1 MGTQAAF
8 LCGFGAVLWRP
19 TMSVR
24 IVLDTSV
31 LIAGLR
37 SRRGASF
44 RLLAALGSPAITTVI
59 SVPLV
64 FEYEAVLRRQADEL
78 GLSDADVD
86 DTLDYMCAI
95 SEERQIHY
103 LWRPTLPDPK
113 DEFVLELAVEAG
125 CRCIVTHNITDFR
138 GAEKFGLRVLTPAV
152 FLRNIGV
159 ER

>member
-1 MGTQAAF
+1 
-8 LCGFGAVLWRP
+8 
-19 TMSVR
+19 MSAR

-31 LIAGLR
+31 LLAGLR
-37 SRRGASF
+37 SRRGASY

-64 FEYEAVLRRQADEL
+64 FEYEAVLRRQAGEL
-78 GLSDADVD
+78 GLSGTDVD

-125 CRCIVTHNITDFR
+125 CRYIVTHNVTDFR
-138 GAEKFGLRVLTPAV
+138 GAERFGLKVVTPGK
-152 FLRNIGV
+152 FLRDTGV
-159 ER
+159 KR

>member
-1 MGTQAAF
+1 
-8 LCGFGAVLWRP
+8 
-19 TMSVR
+19 MSVR

-31 LIAGLR
+31 LLAGLR
-37 SRRGASF
+37 SRRGASY
-44 RLLAALGSPAITTVI
+44 RLLAALGSPTIATVV

-64 FEYEAVLRRQADEL
+64 FEYEAVMRRQAAEL

-86 DTLDYMCAI
+86 DTLDYLCAI

-125 CRCIVTHNITDFR
+125 CRYIVTHNVTDFR
-138 GAEKFGLRVLTPAV
+138 GAERFGLRVVTPGQ
-152 FLRNIGV
+152 FLRDTGV
-159 ER
+159 QR

>member
-1 MGTQAAF
+1 
-8 LCGFGAVLWRP
+8 
-19 TMSVR
+19 MSVR

-31 LIAGLR
+31 LVAGLR
-37 SRRGASF
+37 SRRGASY
-44 RLLAALGSPAITTVI
+44 RLLAALGNPPLVTVM

-64 FEYEAVLRRQADEL
+64 FEYEAVLRRQAGEL
-78 GLSDADVD
+78 GLSDTDVD
-86 DTLDYMCAI
+86 DTLDYLCAI

-125 CRCIVTHNITDFR
+125 CRYIVTHNVTDFR
-138 GAEKFGLRVLTPAV
+138 GAERFGLRVVTPGQ
-152 FLRNIGV
+152 FLRDTGV